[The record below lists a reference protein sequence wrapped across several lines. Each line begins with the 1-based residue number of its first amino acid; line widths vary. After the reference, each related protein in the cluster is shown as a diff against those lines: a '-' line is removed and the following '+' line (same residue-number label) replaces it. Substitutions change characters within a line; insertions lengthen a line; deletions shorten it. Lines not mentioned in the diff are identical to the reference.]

1 MSSAGQRLV
10 ELHNVELKS
19 MRGETVFRDLNLT
32 IEAGSSALVA
42 GSSGTGKT
50 SLLDLIIGR
59 RFADSGSVELFGKV
73 LKKRQRRYLRSVRRR
88 IGGIGGRFELVPSL
102 TVCDNIL
109 LPLVI
114 SGERPAVQKER
125 LLKTLTELSL
135 LPLAGD
141 YPHQLTRVQ
150 YTLAQVAR
158 ATVANQPLILIDEP
172 AAGLDQGTLARVFE
186 YLFKVAVSGR
196 SMLIVC
202 SEFPSYEL
210 PSARQYRIT
219 DGALT

>member
-1 MSSAGQRLV
+1 MSESGHAIV

-19 MRGETVFRDLNLT
+19 SRGETIFRDLNLSL
-32 IEAGSSALVA
+32 EPGASALIA
-42 GSSGTGKT
+42 GPSGIGKT

-59 RFADSGSVELFGKV
+59 QFATAGSVELFGKV
-73 LKKRQRRYLRSVRRR
+73 LQRRKRRYIRSIRRR
-88 IGGIGGRFELVPSL
+88 IGGVGGRFELVPSL
-102 TVCDNIL
+102 TIGDNIL

-114 SGERPAVQKER
+114 SGERPFLQKER
-125 LLKTLTELSL
+125 LQKTLTELSIQ
-135 LPLAGD
+135 PLVGE
-141 YPHQLTRVQ
+141 YPTQLTRVQ

-172 AAGLDQGTLARVFE
+172 AAGLDQATLARVFE

-202 SEFPSYEL
+202 SEFPAHEL
-210 PSARQYRIT
+210 PNSRRYRII
-219 DGALT
+219 DGALQ